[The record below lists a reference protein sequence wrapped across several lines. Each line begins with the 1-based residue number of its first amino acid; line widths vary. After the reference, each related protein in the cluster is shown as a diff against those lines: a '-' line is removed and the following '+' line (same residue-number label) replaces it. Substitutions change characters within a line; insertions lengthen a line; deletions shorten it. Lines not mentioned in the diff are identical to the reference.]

1 MKVNIKSMS
10 ISTILTI
17 IFIVFMTIYSELNKV
32 FKDFLKNL
40 AGHHWVAKGI
50 IAVIFFILVYFILK
64 NFINDNKKVKETV
77 VWVIIAV
84 ILGSLAIFGFYVY
97 EFFISIN

>member
-17 IFIVFMTIYSELNKV
+17 ILIVFMTIYAELNTG

-40 AGHHWVAKGI
+40 FGHHWVAKGI
-50 IAVIFFILVYFILK
+50 ITVIFFILSYFILK
-64 NFINDNKKVKETV
+64 NFISDNKKVKEIV
-77 VWVIIAV
+77 AWVIIAT
-84 ILGSLAIFGFYVY
+84 ILGSLAIFIFFIY
-97 EFFISIN
+97 EFFI